1 MFCPKCGER
10 NDAGAKFCAQC
21 GCKLDQTSQADKK
34 ISIPTPKKQENQILN
49 YIGDLSKKGK
59 QVIGILSVILVLSI
73 VLFYKNGTAYDT
85 PKKALEKYQEYSA
98 ARKYGKLYEL
108 FDIKESKFV
117 NKKTF
122 VQACEEHNVSTEF
135 MMAEDMKKSDHKRYF
150 FFDQY
155 QLDCMPSGVRDRD
168 IYVPYI
174 KGATLEVNGKKIGE
188 DYLNKN
194 QTEYVIRSFVP
205 EDMTF
210 VYKNTDGLINEKEYT
225 VGNQTEGGSYWVNI
239 EYSDKEKEK
248 AKETLR
254 KTLQTLKNYI
264 VTSAGSYKDIEKY
277 FATEKD
283 AKAFW
288 ERGEHEIE
296 GKKKLVKSPEI
307 TEGITINDAEKADSM
322 RMVNAIPFDINCK
335 YEYKVLYLT
344 GFWANYE
351 ETNNVIF
358 SNSTVLMRRIG
369 NEWKLDVTSCYW
381 GY

>member
-21 GCKLDQTSQADKK
+21 GCKLDQTSQPVEK

-59 QVIGILSVILVLSI
+59 QVIGILSVVLILSI

-135 MMAEDMKKSDHKRYF
+135 MMAEDMKKSNHKRYF

-155 QLDCMPSGVRDRD
+155 QLDCMPSGVRDSD

-205 EDMTF
+205 DDMTF
-210 VYKNTDGLINEKEYT
+210 VYKNTDGLFNEKEYT
-225 VGNQTEGGSYWVNI
+225 VGGREEDGTYWVNI

-248 AKETLR
+248 AKETLK
-254 KTLQTLKNYI
+254 KTLQTLKNYV
-264 VTSAGSYKDIEKY
+264 VTKSGSYKDIEKY

-288 ERGEHEIE
+288 DRGEHGDGADKII
-296 GKKKLVKSPEI
+296 KNPEI
-307 TEGITINDAEKADSM
+307 SGTITINDEENSASM
-322 RMVNAIPFDINCK
+322 RVLNGIPFNVSCK
-335 YEYKVLYLT
+335 YEYT
-344 GFWANYE
+344 ERFPSIFGTFIDTPGNI
-351 ETNNVIF
+351 TF
-358 SNSTVLMRRIG
+358 SNDTVLMRRIG
-369 NEWKLDVTSCYW
+369 NEWKMDVTSYCW